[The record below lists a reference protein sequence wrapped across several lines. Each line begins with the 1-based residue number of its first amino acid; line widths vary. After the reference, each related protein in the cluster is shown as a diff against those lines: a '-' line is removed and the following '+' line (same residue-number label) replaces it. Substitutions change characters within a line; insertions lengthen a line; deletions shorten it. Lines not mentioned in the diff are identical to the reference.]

1 MNWILF
7 VAAAGLWISC
17 GTSKKESVAEDMTEE
32 IPAVP
37 RIVGEQVDY
46 QLDTLTMKG
55 YLAYDA
61 NLEGSRPGIIVV
73 HEWWGHDEF
82 ARKRADMLAELGYTA
97 LAVDMYGDGK
107 NTDHPEN
114 AMKFMTEVV
123 SNLEVGVS
131 RFQKA
136 VEVLKAHE
144 TTDAN
149 NVAAIGYCF
158 GGAVVLHMARIGMDL
173 NGVVS
178 FHGDLTAHT
187 EVKPGDIKSKILV
200 CHGAIDPFVPAE
212 VADAFK
218 AEMDASGADYTF
230 IAYDS
235 AKHSFTN
242 PGATAVG
249 EKFEL
254 PLVYNQDADE
264 QSWQAMQ
271 DFFNKIFAG
280 S

>member
-1 MNWILF
+1 MKKMNWTLF
-7 VAAAGLWISC
+7 VAAVGLWISC
-17 GTSKKESVAEDMTEE
+17 GPSKKESVEKVEE
-32 IPAVP
+32 ITTAP

-46 QLDTLTMKG
+46 QLDTLAMKG

-61 NLEGSRPGIIVV
+61 NREGSRPGIIVV
-73 HEWWGHDEF
+73 HEWWGHNEYS
-82 ARKRADMLAELGYTA
+82 RKRADMLAELGYTA
-97 LAVDMYGDGK
+97 LAVDMYGGGR
-107 NTDHPEN
+107 NTSHPEN
-114 AMKFMTEVV
+114 AQKFMMEVL
-123 SNLEVGVS
+123 SNLDGGVA
-131 RFQKA
+131 RFEKA
-136 VEVLKAHE
+136 LEVLKAHE
-144 TTDAN
+144 TTDVN
-149 NVAAIGYCF
+149 QIAAIGYCF

-173 NGVVS
+173 DGVVS

-187 EVKPGDIKSKILV
+187 EVNAGDIKSKILV
-200 CHGAIDPFVPAE
+200 CHGAADPFVPNE
-212 VADAFK
+212 LADAFK

-242 PGATAVG
+242 PGSTAIG

-254 PLVYNQDADE
+254 PLVYNQAADE

-280 S
+280 